1 MEDIARNFESKLLS
15 GLHECGADF
24 SPCLAYGVGVSG
36 GADSISL
43 LTSLSRTIPSKNLVA
58 VTVNHNIRPAEQTE
72 GDASFVEDYCKR
84 IGVRCFR
91 VDIPRGE
98 VERIK
103 KERGSGTE
111 EAARY
116 LRYQAF
122 ESAIS
127 KFGLDWFCLA
137 HNLNDQEETL
147 LMRFFSGGAS
157 QSLCGIP
164 QVRGRFIRPL
174 LNVSRSEIEAY
185 LAFLGL
191 EFRTD
196 STNKEN
202 SMLRN
207 KIRNRIIPFLDTEL
221 PGWQKAVLSL
231 GRKMSLDESFISNSA
246 RDSIEKIDWKEG
258 GGQLSFSEDK
268 FKSLPKALQSRVIY
282 SALDK
287 VLKDEGTRV
296 RIPYTFIEGIQRNLQ
311 ILPKI
316 KSDWAENSS
325 GAEVLC
331 SKGRIFVRKVQ
342 KVATESGF
350 FAIITKEGIVRAG
363 NWTLGVSKR
372 AGMMHM
378 ELEHALSQN
387 GSAPFS
393 VDVEGLEFPFAFR
406 SRQSGDS
413 IKTASGSLKS
423 ISGILDGWKCGSFRS
438 EIPVVQD
445 LTSPL
450 QPLVCILGAPLGFN
464 NWIVQKEER

>member
-1 MEDIARNFESKLLS
+1 M
-15 GLHECGADF
+15 
-24 SPCLAYGVGVSG
+24 
-36 GADSISL
+36 
-43 LTSLSRTIPSKNLVA
+43 
-58 VTVNHNIRPAEQTE
+58 
-72 GDASFVEDYCKR
+72 EDYCKR

-157 QSLCGIP
+157 QSLSGIP

-191 EFRTD
+191 KFRTD

-221 PGWQKAVLSL
+221 PGWRKAVLSL

-258 GGQLSFSEDK
+258 EGQLSFSEDK

-363 NWTLGVSKR
+363 NWTLVVSKR

-413 IKTASGSLKS
+413 IKTASGSLKAL
-423 ISGILDGWKCGSFRS
+423 SGILDGWKCGSFRS

-445 LTSPL
+445 LISPL

>member
-1 MEDIARNFESKLLS
+1 MKDIVQDFERKVLT
-15 GLHECGADF
+15 GLKTCIADF
-24 SPCLAYGVGVSG
+24 SPSSVYGVGVSG

-43 LTSLSRTIPSKNLVA
+43 LTSLSRILPKENLLA
-58 VTVNHNIRPAEQTE
+58 VTVNHNIRPAQQTE
-72 GDASFVEDYCKR
+72 GDAYFVECYCKK

-91 VDIPRGE
+91 VDIPRGS
-98 VERIK
+98 VERLK
-103 KERGSGTE
+103 SERGGGTE
-111 EAARY
+111 EAARF

-122 ESAIS
+122 ESAIE
-127 KFGLDWFCLA
+127 KFGIDWFCLA

-157 QSLCGIP
+157 QSLSGIP
-164 QVRGRFIRPL
+164 QVRDRFIRPL
-174 LNVSRSEIEAY
+174 LNVSRPEIEAY
-185 LAFLGL
+185 LVFLGL
-191 EFRTD
+191 DFRTD
-196 STNKEN
+196 STNNEN

-231 GRKMSLDESFISNSA
+231 GRKMSLDESFISTSA
-246 RDSIEKIDWKEG
+246 KDSIEKIDWKEG
-258 GGQLSFSEDK
+258 EGQVSFSQDK

-287 VLKDEGTRV
+287 VLCDQMQL
-296 RIPYTFIEGIQRNLQ
+296 RIPYTFIERIQRNLQ

-316 KSDWAENSS
+316 KNDWAENSS
-325 GAEVLC
+325 GAEVFC
-331 SKGRIFVRKVQ
+331 SGGRIFARKVQ

-363 NWTLGVSKR
+363 KWTVCASK
-372 AGMMHM
+372 AGSKMHL
-378 ELEHALSQN
+378 ELKQALAPKQD
-387 GSAPFS
+387 APFS
-393 VDVEGLEFPFAFR
+393 VDIEGLEFPFAFR
-406 SRQSGDS
+406 SRQAGDS

>member
-1 MEDIARNFESKLLS
+1 MKDIAQDFEAKVLS
-15 GLHECGADF
+15 GLNSCIPGI
-24 SPCLAYGVGVSG
+24 SPSTVYGVGVSG

-43 LTSLSRTIPSKNLVA
+43 LTSLSRILPKENLVA

-72 GDASFVEDYCKR
+72 GDAFFVEDYCKK
-84 IGVRCFR
+84 IGVKCFR
-91 VDIPRGE
+91 VDIPRGS
-98 VERIK
+98 VEK
-103 KERGSGTE
+103 LKAERGGGTE
-111 EAARY
+111 DAARF

-122 ESAIS
+122 DTAIE
-127 KFGLDWFCLA
+127 KFGIDWFCLA

-157 QSLCGIP
+157 GSLSGIP
-164 QVRGRFIRPL
+164 QVRDRFVRPL

-185 LAFLGL
+185 LAFLGI

-202 SMLRN
+202 TMLRN

-221 PGWQKAVLSL
+221 SGWQKAVLSL
-231 GRKMSLDESFISNSA
+231 GRKMSLDESFISSEAKN
-246 RDSIEKIDWKEG
+246 SIEKIDWKEEG
-258 GGQLSFSEDK
+258 GELSFSEEK
-268 FKSLPKALQSRVIY
+268 FKSLPVALQSRVIY

-287 VLKDEGTRV
+287 VLCDQPQI
-296 RIPYTFIEGIQRNLQ
+296 RIPYTFIERIQRNLQ

-316 KSDWAENSS
+316 KNDWAENSS
-325 GAEVLC
+325 GAEVFC
-331 SKGRIFVRKVQ
+331 SCGRIFVRKVQ

-350 FAIITKEGIVRAG
+350 FAIISEESIVSAG
-363 NWTLGVSKR
+363 NWTVSASKT
-372 AGMMHM
+372 GTKMHL
-378 ELEHALSQN
+378 ELKQALAPKED
-387 GSAPFS
+387 APFS
-393 VDVEGLEFPFAFR
+393 VDIEGLEFPFAFR
-406 SRQSGDS
+406 SRQAGDS

-464 NWIVQKEER
+464 NWIVQREEK